1 MSTNREIR
9 RAISDYQ
16 TSRGFSFVFF
26 IYASAFAV
34 LPTFPF
40 TFLTSSHLLLM
51 VIWLICTGA
60 ILGAMGAF
68 PKFAIAVAV
77 AATCLIGYYFTWDF
91 YLEKGFAEAS
101 VRFLVICLVSFTV
114 HRLALIDLE
123 SNS

>member
-16 TSRGFSFVFF
+16 TSRGFSFIFF

-51 VIWLICTGA
+51 VIWLICTGV

-68 PKFAIAVAV
+68 PKFAIGVAV
-77 AATCLIGYYFTWDF
+77 TATCVIGYYFTWDLF
-91 YLEKGFAEAS
+91 LEKGFTEAS
-101 VRFLVICLVSFTV
+101 LRFLVICVVSFTV